1 MIVILR
7 TFSSIHFIQRNK
19 FPVPKTRWTYSRH
32 ISDKADGTGSNRS
45 QVRTGHRR
53 IAIIFIKKDTV
64 STYMMDIAIT
74 QGTFFRSPENNGSSP
89 IYRPVRTEQ
98 RLIMFHKCPYRL
110 RQFYSFNSYVF
121 HRMGWSSC
129 NFNQVFKLRSFKH
142 QLVYIFIRQRIII
155 QPAFL
160 FIIVPFSRSIQFFK
174 DILYHPV
181 FRMDSHWTII
191 LPATFQ
197 LQLSLFILAC
207 NTIMKITPIM
217 TMHGMKVTTF
227 RILPF
232 FHSFRGCCQS
242 RCTIKTN
249 SCFIIIRITCHRPQI
264 SVYNKHIHNR
274 IPFHSSPHDTILV
287 LFPFQVQ
294 GNSARYY
301 SFLTWIIPYY

>member
-1 MIVILR
+1 MIKI
-7 TFSSIHFIQRNK
+7 
-19 FPVPKTRWTYSRH
+19 
-32 ISDKADGTGSNRS
+32 DGIVVRVVFTGN
-45 QVRTGHRR
+45 H
-53 IAIIFIKKDTV
+53 TV
-64 STYMMDIAIT
+64 SNFTRHAMRPRRHDIGNA
-74 QGTFFRSPENNGSSP
+74 N
-89 IYRPVRTEQ
+89 
-98 RLIMFHKCPYRL
+98 
-110 RQFYSFNSYVF
+110 SFTA
-121 HRMGWSSC
+121 
-129 NFNQVFKLRSFKH
+129 L
-142 QLVYIFIRQRIII
+142 
-155 QPAFL
+155 
-160 FIIVPFSRSIQFFK
+160 
-174 DILYHPV
+174 
-181 FRMDSHWTII
+181 